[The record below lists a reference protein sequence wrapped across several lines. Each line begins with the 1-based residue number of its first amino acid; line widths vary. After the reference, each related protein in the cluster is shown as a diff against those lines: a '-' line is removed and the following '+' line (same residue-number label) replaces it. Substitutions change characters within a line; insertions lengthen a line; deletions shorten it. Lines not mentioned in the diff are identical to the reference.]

1 MKIYHPQQIIMSS
14 NNLKIVLIGATGVG
28 KSQLGNFI
36 LNKEC
41 FEVGDTMNSKTGEIS
56 EETSLIKEM
65 NINVTIVDTP
75 GLNDTGGKDKEI
87 MDKIVNKFKNDN
99 SIDGLIL
106 VYSYRNL
113 RKVQKDKELLN
124 NLKQIFGEDLLKSR
138 LKVIFTNS
146 VFGRERKKNE
156 DEKERNTKV
165 DIKNFLH
172 KMVEEED
179 MIIVNTNIDEFRPT
193 ILNFLKKFLEIKR
206 KDGSINN
213 AKIKKEKLQFIEEQ
227 KNKANISLKKT
238 QDEISKIE
246 KKISEIK
253 NKIGQLLS
261 AKSSCIAGTVLS
273 SIFLPFTL
281 GISSVGVAKTT
292 MDRNAIN
299 RQISELEDE
308 LRNYN
313 RRLNLYYKKEEELLK

>member
-1 MKIYHPQQIIMSS
+1 MSMSS
-14 NNLKIVLIGATGVG
+14 NDLKIVLVGETGVG

-41 FEVGDTMNSKTGEIS
+41 FTVGNTINSETGEIS
-56 EETSLIKEM
+56 EEISLIKEM

-75 GLNDTGGKDKEI
+75 GLNDTRGKDKEI

-106 VYSYRNL
+106 VYSYRKMK
-113 RKVQKDKELLN
+113 KVQKDKELLD
-124 NLKQIFGEDLLKSR
+124 NLKTIFEEDLLKSR
-138 LKVIFTNS
+138 LKVIITNS
-146 VFGRERKKNE
+146 VVGEERDNE
-156 DEKERNTKV
+156 DEKTERKLKV
-165 DIKNFLH
+165 DIKNFLNN
-172 KMVEEED
+172 MVKEED
-179 MIIVNTNIDEFRPT
+179 MIIVNTKIKRFRRI
-193 ILNFLKKFLEIKR
+193 ILDLLGKFLEIKR

-213 AKIKKEKLQFIEEQ
+213 ANIKKKQLKFIEEQ
-227 KNKANISLKKT
+227 KNKANISLKAT

-313 RRLNLYYKKEEELLK
+313 RRLNLYYKEEEKLLK

>member
-1 MKIYHPQQIIMSS
+1 MSS
-14 NNLKIVLIGATGVG
+14 NNLKIVLVGETAVG

-41 FEVGDTMNSKTGEIS
+41 FKVGNTINSETGEIS

-75 GLNDTGGKDKEI
+75 GLNHTGGQDKKI

-113 RKVQKDKELLN
+113 RKVQKSKELLD
-124 NLKQIFGEDLLKSR
+124 NLKQIFGEDLLQNR

-146 VFGRERKKNE
+146 VVGEERDNE
-156 DEKERNTKV
+156 DEKERNIKV
-165 DIKNFLH
+165 YIKNFLYN
-172 KMVEEED
+172 MVEEED
-179 MIIVNTNIDEFRPT
+179 MIFVNTKIKRFRPI
-193 ILNFLKKFLEIKR
+193 ILDLLKKFLEIKR

-213 AKIKKEKLQFIEEQ
+213 ANMKKKQLKFIGGLSLEDIQKQIYYYEKQKSDTEQ
-227 KNKANISLKKT
+227 KIRRL
-238 QDEISKIE
+238 Q
-246 KKISEIK
+246 SE
-253 NKIGQLLS
+253 
-261 AKSSCIAGTVLS
+261 KSSCIAGTILS

-281 GISSVGVAKTT
+281 GISSVGVAETT
-292 MDRNAIN
+292 MDRNVIN
-299 RQISELEDE
+299 RQISELEDD

-313 RRLNLYYKKEEELLK
+313 RRLNLYYKKEAELLK

>member
-1 MKIYHPQQIIMSS
+1 MSS
-14 NNLKIVLIGATGVG
+14 NNLKIVLVGETAVG

-41 FEVGDTMNSKTGEIS
+41 FKVGNTINSETGEIS

-75 GLNDTGGKDKEI
+75 GLNHTGGQDKKI

-113 RKVQKDKELLN
+113 RKVQKSKELLD
-124 NLKQIFGEDLLKSR
+124 NLKQIFGEDLLQNR

-146 VFGRERKKNE
+146 VFGPERKKNE
-156 DEKERNTKV
+156 DERERNIKV
-165 DIKNFLH
+165 YIKNFLDN
-172 KMVEEED
+172 MVEEED
-179 MIIVNTNIDEFRPT
+179 MIFVNTNLIRFRPI
-193 ILNFLKKFLEIKR
+193 ILDLLKKFLEIKR

-213 AKIKKEKLQFIEEQ
+213 AKIKKEKLKFIRELSLEDIQKVIYYYEKKKSDTEQ
-227 KNKANISLKKT
+227 KIRRL
-238 QDEISKIE
+238 Q
-246 KKISEIK
+246 SE
-253 NKIGQLLS
+253 
-261 AKSSCIAGTVLS
+261 KSSCITGTVVS

-299 RQISELEDE
+299 RQISELEDD
-308 LRNYN
+308 LRHYK
-313 RRLNLYYKKEEELLK
+313 RRIRKLKDKMDESFK